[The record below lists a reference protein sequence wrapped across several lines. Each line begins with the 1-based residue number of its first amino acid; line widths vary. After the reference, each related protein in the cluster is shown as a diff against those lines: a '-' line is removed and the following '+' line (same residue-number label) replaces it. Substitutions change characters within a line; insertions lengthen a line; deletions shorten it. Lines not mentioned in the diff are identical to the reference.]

1 MNYICTVCGKYHEG
15 DNPPKQTDYGDGGIC
30 EHNWIADRG
39 LSDAFPDVEGVI
51 ELEAEIIEE
60 SNKENNI
67 NVLSLKKVKNHAEDL
82 KTSFDNYNELN
93 RDLETMYSEI
103 KSTTGLVADFPEFKQ
118 VVTSL
123 ALYNNETSNYLNLIT
138 SKIVDRSTI
147 LSNAKMAIGIEKI
160 LTDLLSVIHEKGQNI
175 TDDEVGDN
183 NLKFVILASKAFN
196 EYKDLLNKI
205 KTETTIPEV
214 DRKLK
219 ELKKDKELKEK
230 RIDLSQDE
238 IQSFLKDIRNE
249 KDIDKFN
256 NNNTNDDTKN

>member
-1 MNYICTVCGKYHEG
+1 MNYICTICGKYHEG
-15 DNPPKQTDYGDGGIC
+15 ENPPKKTDYGDGGIC

-39 LSDAFPDVEGVI
+39 LSDTFPDVEGII
-51 ELEAEIIEE
+51 ELEAEVINKANEE
-60 SNKENNI
+60 NDI
-67 NVLSLKKVKNHAEDL
+67 NVLSLKTVKNHAEDL
-82 KTSFDNYNELN
+82 RTSFDNYNELN

-103 KSTTGLVADFPEFKQ
+103 KATTGLVAEFPEFKQ

-123 ALYNNETSNYLNLIT
+123 ALYNDETSNYLNLVT
-138 SKIVDRSTI
+138 SKIVDRSSI
-147 LSNAKMAIGIEKI
+147 LANAKMAIGIEKI

-219 ELKKDKELKEK
+219 ELKKDKETKEK
-230 RIDLSQDE
+230 KLDLSQEE
-238 IQSFLKDIRNE
+238 IQKFLKDIRDE
-249 KDIDKFN
+249 KNIDKFDDN
-256 NNNTNDDTKN
+256 GVNNNTEN